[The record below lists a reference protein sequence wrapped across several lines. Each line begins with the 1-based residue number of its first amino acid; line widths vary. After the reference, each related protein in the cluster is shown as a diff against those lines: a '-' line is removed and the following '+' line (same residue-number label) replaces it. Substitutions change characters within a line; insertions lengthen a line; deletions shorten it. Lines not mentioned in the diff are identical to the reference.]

1 MASNVNPTVRRRRL
15 GQELRR
21 LRELKGMTA
30 EEVAER
36 LLVSQSKISRLENG
50 RRSISQR
57 DVRDL
62 CGVYEVED
70 HRIVD
75 SLMQMAK
82 DSRQQ
87 GWWHAFGDIPY
98 SVYIGL
104 ETDAASLRVYDPQ
117 VVPGLLQTPQ
127 YAEALIAGALPETVP
142 ADVEKRVN
150 VRLRRQERVKAT
162 ENPLRLWVVIDEAA
176 LRRTIG
182 GKQLMID
189 QLESLIDQSRLP
201 HVTVQVLPFSMG
213 AHPGINGQYAILEFP
228 DASDSSVVYIEG
240 VTSDLYLEKANDVQK
255 YSVMY
260 EHSAGAGPE
269 CGPDPG
275 IHHRDRQG
283 VRRWNGLLSAGIG
296 RLGAEARH
304 GTPRAHRGGRPS
316 RNMPSGRVNGRPA
329 ARRLRVASITPTEN
343 AGRERPTREN
353 RSEHGNSSGRHGHL
367 DQVLVLHR
375 KRRMR

>member
-70 HRIVD
+70 QRMVD
-75 SLMQMAK
+75 SLMEMAK

-87 GWWHAFGDIPY
+87 GWWHAFGDVPY

-117 VVPGLLQTPQ
+117 VVPGLLQTRQ
-127 YAEALIAGALPETVP
+127 YAEALISGALPEAPP
-142 ADVEKRVN
+142 ADIEKRIQ
-150 VRLRRQERVKAT
+150 VRLRRQERISTAD
-162 ENPLRLWVVIDEAA
+162 NPLRLWAVLDEAA
-176 LRRTIG
+176 LRRQVG
-182 GKQLMID
+182 NRQVMIE
-189 QLESLIDQSRLP
+189 QLEYLLEMSQLP
-201 HVTVQVLPFSMG
+201 HVTVQLIPFTMG
-213 AHPGINGQYAILEFP
+213 AHPGVSGQYAILEFP
-228 DASDSSVVYIEG
+228 DAADSSVVYIEG
-240 VTSDLYLEKANDVQK
+240 VTSDLYLEKPQDVQK

-260 EHSAGAGPE
+260 EH
-269 CGPDPG
+269 
-275 IHHRDRQG
+275 
-283 VRRWNGLLSAGIG
+283 L
-296 RLGAEARH
+296 
-304 GTPRAHRGGRPS
+304 RAQ
-316 RNMPSGRVNGRPA
+316 A
-329 ARRLRVASITPTEN
+329 LN
-343 AGRERPTREN
+343 ADQTREFIAKVAKDYA
-353 RSEHGNSSGRHGHL
+353 RESAS
-367 DQVLVLHR
+367 
-375 KRRMR
+375 

>member
-70 HRIVD
+70 HRVIE

-87 GWWHAFGDIPY
+87 GWWHSFGDIPY

-104 ETDAASLRVYDPQ
+104 ETDAASLRVFAPQ
-117 VVPGLLQTPQ
+117 VVPGLLQTRA
-127 YAEALIAGALPETVP
+127 YAEAVIRGALPET
-142 ADVEKRVN
+142 ATAEIEKRVQ
-150 VRLRRQERVKAT
+150 VRLRRQDRISAE
-162 ENPLRLWVVIDEAA
+162 ESPLRLWAVLDEAA
-176 LRRTIG
+176 LRRVVG
-182 GKQLMID
+182 NRQLMRE
-189 QLESLIDQSRLP
+189 QLEHLVEVASLP
-201 HVTVQVLPFSMG
+201 HVTVQVLPFDVG
-213 AHPGINGQYAILEFP
+213 AHPGLNGQYSILEFP
-228 DASDSSVVYIEG
+228 DAADSSVVYIEG
-240 VTSDLYLEKANDVQK
+240 VTSDLYLEKAADVQN

-260 EHSAGAGPE
+260 EHLRAQAMNAE
-269 CGPDPG
+269 QT
-275 IHHRDRQG
+275 RQFISD
-283 VRRWNGLLSAGIG
+283 VAK
-296 RLGAEARH
+296 EYAR
-304 GTPRAHRGGRPS
+304 
-316 RNMPSGRVNGRPA
+316 
-329 ARRLRVASITPTEN
+329 
-343 AGRERPTREN
+343 
-353 RSEHGNSSGRHGHL
+353 
-367 DQVLVLHR
+367 
-375 KRRMR
+375 

>member
-70 HRIVD
+70 QRVVD

-104 ETDAASLRVYDPQ
+104 ETDAASLRVFEPQ
-117 VVPGLLQTPQ
+117 VVPGLLQTRP
-127 YAEALIAGALPETVP
+127 YAEALINGALPESTTP
-142 ADVEKRVN
+142 DVDKRVG
-150 VRLRRQERVKAT
+150 VRLRRQDRVTAP
-162 ENPLRLWVVIDEAA
+162 EDPLRLWAVVDEAA
-176 LRRTIG
+176 LRRVVG
-182 GKQLMID
+182 DRQLMRE
-189 QLESLIDQSRLP
+189 QLEHLIEQSQLP
-201 HVTVQVLPFSMG
+201 HVTVQVLPFEMG
-213 AHPGINGQYAILEFP
+213 AHPGISGHYAILEFP
-228 DASDSSVVYIEG
+228 DAADSSVVYIEG
-240 VTSDLYLEKANDVQK
+240 VTSDLYLEKANDVQR

-260 EHSAGAGPE
+260 EHLRAQALNV
-269 CGPDPG
+269 DQT
-275 IHHRDRQG
+275 RQ
-283 VRRWNGLLSAGIG
+283 LI
-296 RLGAEARH
+296 AEIAKDYAR
-304 GTPRAHRGGRPS
+304 
-316 RNMPSGRVNGRPA
+316 
-329 ARRLRVASITPTEN
+329 
-343 AGRERPTREN
+343 
-353 RSEHGNSSGRHGHL
+353 
-367 DQVLVLHR
+367 
-375 KRRMR
+375 

>member
-1 MASNVNPTVRRRRL
+1 MATNVNPTVRRRRL

-87 GWWHAFGDIPY
+87 GWWHSFGDIPY

-117 VVPGLLQTPQ
+117 VVPGLLQTRT
-127 YAEALIAGALPETVP
+127 YAEALISGALPEAAPT
-142 ADVEKRVN
+142 DIDKRVQ
-150 VRLRRQERVKAT
+150 VRLRRQERISAAD
-162 ENPLRLWVVIDEAA
+162 NPLRLWAVLDEAT
-176 LRRTIG
+176 LRREVG
-182 GKQLMID
+182 NKQVMIE
-189 QLESLIDQSRLP
+189 QLEHLIEMSQLP
-201 HVTVQVLPFSMG
+201 HVTVQLIPFTMG
-213 AHPGINGQYAILEFP
+213 AHPGVSGQYAILEFP
-228 DASDSSVVYIEG
+228 DAADSSVVYIEG
-240 VTSDLYLEKANDVQK
+240 VTSDLYLEKAQDVQK

-260 EHSAGAGPE
+260 EHLRAQALNA
-269 CGPDPG
+269 DQT
-275 IHHRDRQG
+275 RDFISK
-283 VRRWNGLLSAGIG
+283 VAKDY
-296 RLGAEARH
+296 AR
-304 GTPRAHRGGRPS
+304 
-316 RNMPSGRVNGRPA
+316 
-329 ARRLRVASITPTEN
+329 
-343 AGRERPTREN
+343 
-353 RSEHGNSSGRHGHL
+353 
-367 DQVLVLHR
+367 
-375 KRRMR
+375 

>member
-1 MASNVNPTVRRRRL
+1 MASSVNPTVRRRRL

-70 HRIVD
+70 NRIVE

-104 ETDAASLRVYDPQ
+104 ETDAASLRVYEPQ
-117 VVPGLLQTPQ
+117 VVPGLLQTRG
-127 YAEALIAGALPETVP
+127 YAEALITGALPETSP
-142 ADVEKRVN
+142 SDVEKRVS
-150 VRLRRQERVKAT
+150 VRVRRQERVNAP
-162 ENPLRLWVVIDEAA
+162 EQPLRLWAVIDESA
-176 LRRTIG
+176 LRRVVG
-182 GKQLMID
+182 GKELMRE
-189 QLESLIDQSRLP
+189 QLEFLVELSQLP
-201 HVTVQVLPFSMG
+201 HVTVQVLPFEMG
-213 AHPGINGQYAILEFP
+213 AHPGISGHYAILEFP
-228 DASDSSVVYIEG
+228 DATDSSVVYIEG

-260 EHSAGAGPE
+260 EH
-269 CGPDPG
+269 
-275 IHHRDRQG
+275 
-283 VRRWNGLLSAGIG
+283 L
-296 RLGAEARH
+296 
-304 GTPRAHRGGRPS
+304 RAQ
-316 RNMPSGRVNGRPA
+316 A
-329 ARRLRVASITPTEN
+329 LN
-343 AGRERPTREN
+343 ADQTREFISDIAKLYA
-353 RSEHGNSSGRHGHL
+353 R
-367 DQVLVLHR
+367 
-375 KRRMR
+375 

>member
-1 MASNVNPTVRRRRL
+1 MATNVNPTVRRRRL

-87 GWWHAFGDIPY
+87 GWWHSFGDIPY

-117 VVPGLLQTPQ
+117 VVPGLLQTRT
-127 YAEALIAGALPETVP
+127 YAESLISGALPEATP
-142 ADVEKRVN
+142 TDIDKRVQ
-150 VRLRRQERVKAT
+150 VRLRRQERISAAD
-162 ENPLRLWVVIDEAA
+162 NPLRLWAVLDEAT
-176 LRRTIG
+176 LRREVG
-182 GKQLMID
+182 NRQVMIE
-189 QLESLIDQSRLP
+189 QLEHLIEMSQLP
-201 HVTVQVLPFSMG
+201 HVTVQMIPFTMG
-213 AHPGINGQYAILEFP
+213 AHPGVSGQYAILEFP
-228 DASDSSVVYIEG
+228 DAADSSVVYIEG
-240 VTSDLYLEKANDVQK
+240 VTSDLYLEKAQDVQK

-260 EHSAGAGPE
+260 EHLRAQALNADQSREFISNIAKDYA
-269 CGPDPG
+269 
-275 IHHRDRQG
+275 R
-283 VRRWNGLLSAGIG
+283 
-296 RLGAEARH
+296 EA
-304 GTPRAHRGGRPS
+304 T
-316 RNMPSGRVNGRPA
+316 
-329 ARRLRVASITPTEN
+329 L
-343 AGRERPTREN
+343 
-353 RSEHGNSSGRHGHL
+353 
-367 DQVLVLHR
+367 
-375 KRRMR
+375 

>member
-1 MASNVNPTVRRRRL
+1 MASSVNPTVRRRRL

-70 HRIVD
+70 NRIVE

-104 ETDAASLRVYDPQ
+104 ETDAASLRVYEPQ
-117 VVPGLLQTPQ
+117 VVPGLLQTRG
-127 YAEALIAGALPETVP
+127 YAEALITGALPETSP
-142 ADVEKRVN
+142 SDVEKRVS
-150 VRLRRQERVKAT
+150 VRVRRQERVNAP
-162 ENPLRLWVVIDEAA
+162 EQPLRLWAVIDESA
-176 LRRTIG
+176 LRRVVG
-182 GKQLMID
+182 GKEMMRE
-189 QLESLIDQSRLP
+189 QLEFLVELSQLP
-201 HVTVQVLPFSMG
+201 HVTVQVLPFEMG
-213 AHPGINGQYAILEFP
+213 AHPGISGHYAILEFP
-228 DASDSSVVYIEG
+228 DATDSSVVYIEG

-260 EHSAGAGPE
+260 EH
-269 CGPDPG
+269 
-275 IHHRDRQG
+275 
-283 VRRWNGLLSAGIG
+283 L
-296 RLGAEARH
+296 
-304 GTPRAHRGGRPS
+304 RAQ
-316 RNMPSGRVNGRPA
+316 A
-329 ARRLRVASITPTEN
+329 LN
-343 AGRERPTREN
+343 ADQTREFISDIAKGYA
-353 RSEHGNSSGRHGHL
+353 R
-367 DQVLVLHR
+367 
-375 KRRMR
+375 

>member
-87 GWWHAFGDIPY
+87 GWWHSFGDIPY

-117 VVPGLLQTPQ
+117 VVPGLLQTRQ
-127 YAEALIAGALPETVP
+127 YAESLIAGALPETAS
-142 ADVEKRVN
+142 ADIEKRVQ
-150 VRLRRQERVKAT
+150 VRMRRQERISAA
-162 ENPLRLWVVIDEAA
+162 ENPLRLWTVLDEAA
-176 LRRTIG
+176 LRRVVG
-182 GKQLMID
+182 NRSLMRD
-189 QLESLIDQSRLP
+189 QLEHLVEQSNLP
-201 HVTVQVLPFSMG
+201 HVTVQVIPFDMG
-213 AHPGINGQYAILEFP
+213 AHPGLNGQYAILEFP
-228 DASDSSVVYIEG
+228 DAADSSVVYIEG

-260 EHSAGAGPE
+260 EHLRAQALNVEQS
-269 CGPDPG
+269 
-275 IHHRDRQG
+275 RQFI
-283 VRRWNGLLSAGIG
+283 ADI
-296 RLGAEARH
+296 AKDYAR
-304 GTPRAHRGGRPS
+304 
-316 RNMPSGRVNGRPA
+316 
-329 ARRLRVASITPTEN
+329 
-343 AGRERPTREN
+343 
-353 RSEHGNSSGRHGHL
+353 
-367 DQVLVLHR
+367 
-375 KRRMR
+375 

>member
-1 MASNVNPTVRRRRL
+1 MASSVNPTVRRRRL

-70 HRIVD
+70 VRIVD

-87 GWWHAFGDIPY
+87 GWWHSFGDIPY

-117 VVPGLLQTPQ
+117 VVPGLLQTRP
-127 YAEALIAGALPETVP
+127 YAEALIAGALPET
-142 ADVEKRVN
+142 ATGEIEKRVQ
-150 VRLRRQERVKAT
+150 VRLRRQERISAP
-162 ENPLRLWVVIDEAA
+162 ENPLRLWTVLDEAA
-176 LRRTIG
+176 LRRVVG
-182 GKQLMID
+182 NRSLMRE
-189 QLESLIDQSRLP
+189 QLEHLVEQSQLP
-201 HVTVQVLPFSMG
+201 HVTVQVIPFEMG
-213 AHPGINGQYAILEFP
+213 AHPGLNGQYAILEFP
-228 DASDSSVVYIEG
+228 DAADSSVVYIEG

-260 EHSAGAGPE
+260 EHLRAQALNVEQS
-269 CGPDPG
+269 
-275 IHHRDRQG
+275 RQFI
-283 VRRWNGLLSAGIG
+283 ADI
-296 RLGAEARH
+296 AKDYAR
-304 GTPRAHRGGRPS
+304 
-316 RNMPSGRVNGRPA
+316 
-329 ARRLRVASITPTEN
+329 
-343 AGRERPTREN
+343 
-353 RSEHGNSSGRHGHL
+353 
-367 DQVLVLHR
+367 
-375 KRRMR
+375 

>member
-70 HRIVD
+70 QRVVD

-87 GWWHAFGDIPY
+87 GWWHAFGDVPY

-117 VVPGLLQTPQ
+117 VVPGLLQTRG
-127 YAEALIAGALPETVP
+127 YAEALIAGALPEAAP
-142 ADVEKRVN
+142 ADIERRVQ
-150 VRLRRQERVKAT
+150 VRMRRQERISAA
-162 ENPLRLWVVIDEAA
+162 ENPLRLWAVVDEAA
-176 LRRTIG
+176 LRREVG
-182 GKQLMID
+182 NKQVMIE
-189 QLESLIDQSRLP
+189 QLEHLLEMVQLP
-201 HVTVQVLPFSMG
+201 HVTVQVIPFSMG
-213 AHPGINGQYAILEFP
+213 AHPGVSGQYAILEFP
-228 DASDSSVVYIEG
+228 DAADSTVVYIEG
-240 VTSDLYLEKANDVQK
+240 VTSDLYLEKAQDVSK

-260 EHSAGAGPE
+260 EH
-269 CGPDPG
+269 
-275 IHHRDRQG
+275 
-283 VRRWNGLLSAGIG
+283 L
-296 RLGAEARH
+296 
-304 GTPRAHRGGRPS
+304 RAQAL
-316 RNMPSGRVNGRPA
+316 NV
-329 ARRLRVASITPTEN
+329 EQ
-343 AGRERPTREN
+343 TREFIAEVAKDYA
-353 RSEHGNSSGRHGHL
+353 S
-367 DQVLVLHR
+367 
-375 KRRMR
+375 

>member
-117 VVPGLLQTPQ
+117 VVPGLLQTRQ
-127 YAEALIAGALPETVP
+127 YAEALIAGALPETAVT
-142 ADVEKRVN
+142 DIEKRVQ
-150 VRLRRQERVKAT
+150 VRLRRQERVSAD
-162 ENPLRLWVVIDEAA
+162 ESPLRLWVVIDESA
-176 LRRTIG
+176 LRRVIG
-182 GKQLMID
+182 DKQLMIA
-189 QLESLIDQSRLP
+189 QLEHLVELSQLP
-201 HVTVQVLPFSMG
+201 HVTVQVLPFAVG

-228 DASDSSVVYIEG
+228 DAADSSVVYIEG
-240 VTSDLYLEKANDVQK
+240 VTSDLYLEKAHDVQK

-260 EHSAGAGPE
+260 EHLRAQALNV
-269 CGPDPG
+269 DQT
-275 IHHRDRQG
+275 RQFIMDIAKG
-283 VRRWNGLLSAGIG
+283 Y
-296 RLGAEARH
+296 AR
-304 GTPRAHRGGRPS
+304 
-316 RNMPSGRVNGRPA
+316 
-329 ARRLRVASITPTEN
+329 
-343 AGRERPTREN
+343 
-353 RSEHGNSSGRHGHL
+353 
-367 DQVLVLHR
+367 
-375 KRRMR
+375 

>member
-87 GWWHAFGDIPY
+87 GWWHSFGDIPY

-117 VVPGLLQTPQ
+117 VVPGLLQTRA
-127 YAEALIAGALPETVP
+127 YAETLITGALPETMP
-142 ADVEKRVN
+142 TDIDKRVQ
-150 VRLRRQERVKAT
+150 VRLRRQERIAAPD
-162 ENPLRLWVVIDEAA
+162 NPLRLWTVLDESA
-176 LRRTIG
+176 LRRVVG
-182 GKQLMID
+182 SRAVMRE
-189 QLESLIDQSRLP
+189 QLEHLVEQSQLP
-201 HVTVQVLPFSMG
+201 HVTVQVIPFDMG
-213 AHPGINGQYAILEFP
+213 AHPGLNGQYAILEFP
-228 DASDSSVVYIEG
+228 DAADSSVVYIEG

-260 EHSAGAGPE
+260 EHLRAQALNVEQS
-269 CGPDPG
+269 
-275 IHHRDRQG
+275 RQFIAKIAQEYA
-283 VRRWNGLLSAGIG
+283 LQ
-296 RLGAEARH
+296 EA
-304 GTPRAHRGGRPS
+304 A
-316 RNMPSGRVNGRPA
+316 
-329 ARRLRVASITPTEN
+329 
-343 AGRERPTREN
+343 
-353 RSEHGNSSGRHGHL
+353 
-367 DQVLVLHR
+367 
-375 KRRMR
+375 

>member
-1 MASNVNPTVRRRRL
+1 VASNVNPTVRRRRL

-70 HRIVD
+70 VRIVD

-87 GWWHAFGDIPY
+87 GWWHSFGDIPY

-104 ETDAASLRVYDPQ
+104 ETDAASLRVYDPL
-117 VVPGLLQTPQ
+117 VVPGLLQTRP
-127 YAEALIAGALPETVP
+127 YAESLIQGALPEAAP
-142 ADVEKRVN
+142 GDIEKRVQ
-150 VRLRRQERVKAT
+150 VRLRRQERISDL
-162 ENPLRLWVVIDEAA
+162 ENPLRLWAVLDEAA
-176 LRRTIG
+176 LRRTVG
-182 GKQLMID
+182 NKQVMIE
-189 QLESLIDQSRLP
+189 QLEHLVEMSHVP
-201 HVTVQVLPFSMG
+201 HVTVQVIPFTMG
-213 AHPGINGQYAILEFP
+213 AHPGVSGQYAILELP
-228 DASDSSVVYIEG
+228 DAADSSVVYIEG

-260 EHSAGAGPE
+260 EHLRAQALNADQSREFIADVAK
-269 CGPDPG
+269 DY
-275 IHHRDRQG
+275 
-283 VRRWNGLLSAGIG
+283 AT
-296 RLGAEARH
+296 EAV
-304 GTPRAHRGGRPS
+304 S
-316 RNMPSGRVNGRPA
+316 
-329 ARRLRVASITPTEN
+329 
-343 AGRERPTREN
+343 
-353 RSEHGNSSGRHGHL
+353 
-367 DQVLVLHR
+367 
-375 KRRMR
+375 

>member
-87 GWWHAFGDIPY
+87 GWWHSFGDIPY

-117 VVPGLLQTPQ
+117 VVPGLLQTRQ
-127 YAEALIAGALPETVP
+127 YAEALIAGALPETAP
-142 ADVEKRVN
+142 ADVDKRVQ
-150 VRLRRQERVKAT
+150 VRMRRQERISAT
-162 ENPLRLWVVIDEAA
+162 ENPLRLWTVLDEAA
-176 LRRTIG
+176 LRRTVG
-182 GKQLMID
+182 DSDVMRD
-189 QLESLIDQSRLP
+189 QLEHLVEQSQLP
-201 HVTVQVLPFSMG
+201 HVTVQVIPFDMG
-213 AHPGINGQYAILEFP
+213 AHPGLNGQYAILEFP
-228 DASDSSVVYIEG
+228 DAADSSVVYIEG

-260 EHSAGAGPE
+260 EHLRAQALNVEQS
-269 CGPDPG
+269 
-275 IHHRDRQG
+275 RQFIAK
-283 VRRWNGLLSAGIG
+283 VAKEH
-296 RLGAEARH
+296 A
-304 GTPRAHRGGRPS
+304 S
-316 RNMPSGRVNGRPA
+316 R
-329 ARRLRVASITPTEN
+329 
-343 AGRERPTREN
+343 
-353 RSEHGNSSGRHGHL
+353 
-367 DQVLVLHR
+367 
-375 KRRMR
+375 

>member
-1 MASNVNPTVRRRRL
+1 MAANVNPTVRRRRL

-104 ETDAASLRVYDPQ
+104 ETDAASLRVFDPQ
-117 VVPGLLQTPQ
+117 IVPGLLQTPQ
-127 YAEALIAGALPETVP
+127 YAEALITGALPETS
-142 ADVEKRVN
+142 AGDVEKRVN
-150 VRLRRQERVKAT
+150 VRLRRQERLQAA
-162 ENPLRLWVVIDEAA
+162 EPPLRLWVVIDEAA
-176 LRRTIG
+176 LRRVVG
-182 GKQLMID
+182 DRQLMRD
-189 QLESLIDQSRLP
+189 QLENLVEQSQLP
-201 HVTVQVLPFSMG
+201 HVTVQILPFDLG
-213 AHPGINGQYAILEFP
+213 AHPGISGHYAILEFP

-260 EHSAGAGPE
+260 EHLRAQALNVEQS
-269 CGPDPG
+269 
-275 IHHRDRQG
+275 RQFI
-283 VRRWNGLLSAGIG
+283 SDIAKDY
-296 RLGAEARH
+296 AR
-304 GTPRAHRGGRPS
+304 
-316 RNMPSGRVNGRPA
+316 
-329 ARRLRVASITPTEN
+329 
-343 AGRERPTREN
+343 
-353 RSEHGNSSGRHGHL
+353 
-367 DQVLVLHR
+367 
-375 KRRMR
+375 

>member
-21 LRELKGMTA
+21 LREVKGMTA

-70 HRIVD
+70 QRIVE

-87 GWWHAFGDIPY
+87 GWWHAFGDVPY

-127 YAEALIAGALPETVP
+127 YAEALIAGALPETAP
-142 ADVEKRVN
+142 TEIEKRVQ
-150 VRLRRQERVKAT
+150 VRMRRQERIST
-162 ENPLRLWVVIDEAA
+162 EENPLRLWTVMDEAA
-176 LRRTIG
+176 LHRVVG
-182 GKQLMID
+182 GPSLMRD
-189 QLESLIDQSRLP
+189 QLEYLVEQSQLP
-201 HVTVQVLPFSMG
+201 HVTVQVIPFDMG

-228 DASDSSVVYIEG
+228 DAADSSVVYIEG
-240 VTSDLYLEKANDVQK
+240 VTSDLYLEKPNDVQK

-260 EHSAGAGPE
+260 EHLRAQALNVDQS
-269 CGPDPG
+269 
-275 IHHRDRQG
+275 RQFI
-283 VRRWNGLLSAGIG
+283 ADI
-296 RLGAEARH
+296 AKKYAR
-304 GTPRAHRGGRPS
+304 
-316 RNMPSGRVNGRPA
+316 
-329 ARRLRVASITPTEN
+329 
-343 AGRERPTREN
+343 
-353 RSEHGNSSGRHGHL
+353 
-367 DQVLVLHR
+367 
-375 KRRMR
+375 

>member
-1 MASNVNPTVRRRRL
+1 MPTNVNPTVRRRRL

-21 LRELKGMTA
+21 LREIKGMTA

-104 ETDAASLRVYDPQ
+104 ETDAESLRVYEPQ
-117 VVPGLLQTPQ
+117 VVPGLLQTRS
-127 YAEALIAGALPETVP
+127 YAEALINGALPEAP
-142 ADVEKRVN
+142 QSDIEKRVN
-150 VRLRRQERVKAT
+150 VRARRQDRVNAP
-162 ENPLRLWVVIDEAA
+162 EHPLRLWAVIDESA
-176 LRRTIG
+176 LRRLVG
-182 GKQLMID
+182 GKQVMIE
-189 QLESLIDQSRLP
+189 QLEHLVEQSKLP
-201 HVTVQVLPFSMG
+201 HVTVQVLPFEMG
-213 AHPGINGQYAILEFP
+213 AHPGINGQYAVLEFP
-228 DASDSSVVYIEG
+228 DAADSSVVYIEG
-240 VTSDLYLEKANDVQK
+240 VTSDLYLEKANDVQR

-260 EHSAGAGPE
+260 EHLRAQALNV
-269 CGPDPG
+269 DQT
-275 IHHRDRQG
+275 RQF
-283 VRRWNGLLSAGIG
+283 IG
-296 RLGAEARH
+296 DIAKGY
-304 GTPRAHRGGRPS
+304 
-316 RNMPSGRVNGRPA
+316 
-329 ARRLRVASITPTEN
+329 
-343 AGRERPTREN
+343 TR
-353 RSEHGNSSGRHGHL
+353 
-367 DQVLVLHR
+367 
-375 KRRMR
+375 